1 MNGFF
6 ERLARR
12 QVEPITLVRPRRL
25 SRFADMEPA
34 ALPNPD
40 VCASE
45 LLPAPPTTKRV
56 TGVAAP
62 DRQNA
67 APADGK
73 TRETPMPAAGSQD
86 AGPGQTA
93 KKAPALEPASRDT
106 RAESAS
112 ERARSL
118 PSAAQ
123 PSSVKTPLAGYRRST
138 SPKGQTRDTPSRL
151 VPPAH
156 TPGSSP
162 SLPLARAS
170 TRATAN
176 PRTAERVSRTH
187 DVEPVVHVT
196 IGRVEVRAVVEQQP
210 AREKRPAPRPKTL
223 SLDEYLERR
232 HGAKR

>member
-34 ALPNPD
+34 APPNPD

-45 LLPAPPTTKRV
+45 LLPAPPTTRRV

-62 DRQNA
+62 DRENA

-73 TRETPMPAAGSQD
+73 THETPMPAAGSQD
-86 AGPGQTA
+86 TGSGQTA
-93 KKAPALEPASRDT
+93 KMVPVLEPARRDT
-106 RAESAS
+106 RTESAS
-112 ERARSL
+112 ERGRSL

-123 PSSVKTPLAGYRRST
+123 PSSVKTPPAGYRGGA
-138 SPKGQTRDTPSRL
+138 SPKAQTRDTPSPL

-156 TPGSSP
+156 TPRRSA
-162 SLPLARAS
+162 SLPLAPAS
-170 TRATAN
+170 PRATAN
-176 PRTAERVSRTH
+176 PRTAERISH
-187 DVEPVVHVT
+187 AHEVEPVVHVT